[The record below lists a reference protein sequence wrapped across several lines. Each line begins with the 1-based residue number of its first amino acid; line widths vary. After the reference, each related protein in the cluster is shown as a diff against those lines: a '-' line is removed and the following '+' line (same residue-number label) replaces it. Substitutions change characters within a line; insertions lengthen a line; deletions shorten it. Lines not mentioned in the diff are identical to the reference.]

1 VDTIDASQYQACS
14 LSASYREYLTK
25 LASKLDEMMMSSLV
39 KEGASSTGQG
49 SSALLINL
57 GPVWNDVVADMRICV
72 WQMQDCIWESP
83 AGLGLINLG
92 TLASICSRIHE
103 HLARI
108 KNQPKVILHPHT
120 CSHSGLQMGYY
131 VTVAHHIYS
140 AGMESV
146 GDALG
151 VLTRLNGDAR
161 LLPGQKR
168 YCEYLSWIL
177 HHPHLVPEEDAS
189 YRLGSVRFRKL
200 DAFHVSRPEESRKWK
215 QRLKD
220 RPEGDASQAEIDEA
234 AMLSFRPER
243 LLLAVYCSGRQVWSG
258 GVSPGSVTRTE
269 MDGGDG
275 VSELSFDTKGVS
287 VHGDVVFAVWF
298 DDHTS
303 RWAPPRVA
311 YAFHTLFLPE
321 AEYIGGSSA
330 CSMRVLARHMD
341 TPDASESYSELAE
354 KEGFWMDVG
363 MERCEGAAGQS
374 SVGSDVRQ
382 EWLRTMKATGG
393 KLKISSE
400 VEEVYPSGTSQP
412 LRSVMAELRE
422 AVKRT
427 VVDDALKDTE
437 GPQPGGIDNEDDG
450 DDAAGQGHDA
460 LGRGD
465 DQATFAIDDDWTR
478 KCQEALDDL
487 RRFNADSDQEVEFR
501 EPLGAEVLEDVSE
514 VPPQSRA
521 VACEVASTSVAANH
535 VDARTLVDTPLRE
548 QYRQDPTNG
557 KDAVVSQHPG
567 GPAVP
572 RATMG
577 TPGKAAPPPPPPMPG
592 TMSAASTP
600 GKAAPPPP
608 PPMPGT
614 MSAASTPGKGMAPP
628 PPPLPPSLPEAKGSP
643 ALSGPTAPPMPGS
656 TPVPSPGVEVP
667 ISPNGT
673 PETQQGPRL
682 RSVFWKKNLLKDGTV
697 WSDISQSQTPMLSS
711 NLLDVEMNVLRDLF
725 TQKEKA
731 PPSALK
737 NAGKTEDASG
747 GVKSFQLVQDLTRAN
762 NIAIML
768 KSFASFGDPLSI
780 KHAILEG
787 DNALTERHIEQLK
800 QMAPRPVERENIA
813 GFAGKPSDL
822 HLPEQFLIVLA
833 DIPRLDRKLNV
844 LLFKKQFD
852 ALVQGAA
859 RGMDAL
865 NVACRQ
871 IKESRRLKC
880 VFASILAAGN
890 ALNAHTVRAGA
901 KAIKLESILVL
912 SGVKVVRG
920 DGDEASEDG
929 LPTPRLKT
937 LLDYVSW
944 RVMCAE
950 LCNGDLD
957 DRSLMEAANDGF
969 LLQELGNLRQAV
981 LLVESDVKQNVESL
995 ENGMN
1000 LVHGELDL
1008 ERKGVQLPLTRS
1020 SGMPAASLAAR
1031 LEAADDQGNSH
1042 ASHTSP
1048 YLAMLEDFSSSAEK
1062 AQAEILALAERT
1074 NSAQQDILEWMS
1086 ERGSGIDAPGVLK
1099 GLLDFSRD
1107 FDSSFSRVY
1116 KVLGG
1121 TKGAREWAARLS
1133 ADAALVQG
1141 T

>member
-1 VDTIDASQYQACS
+1 MDTIDASQYQACS

-243 LLLAVYCSGRQVWSG
+243 LLLAVYCSGRQLWSG

-393 KLKISSE
+393 ELKISSE

-427 VVDDALKDTE
+427 VVDDALNDTE
-437 GPQPGGIDNEDDG
+437 GPQPEGIDNEDDG

-572 RATMG
+572 KATMG
-577 TPGKAAPPPPPPMPG
+577 TPGKAAAPPPPPMPG
-592 TMSAASTP
+592 SMSAASTP

-880 VFASILAAGN
+880 VFVSILAAGN

-1074 NSAQQDILEWMS
+1074 NSAQQDILQWMS

>member
-1 VDTIDASQYQACS
+1 
-14 LSASYREYLTK
+14 
-25 LASKLDEMMMSSLV
+25 M
-39 KEGASSTGQG
+39 
-49 SSALLINL
+49 
-57 GPVWNDVVADMRICV
+57 
-72 WQMQDCIWESP
+72 
-83 AGLGLINLG
+83 
-92 TLASICSRIHE
+92 
-103 HLARI
+103 
-108 KNQPKVILHPHT
+108 
-120 CSHSGLQMGYY
+120 
-131 VTVAHHIYS
+131 
-140 AGMESV
+140 
-146 GDALG
+146 
-151 VLTRLNGDAR
+151 
-161 LLPGQKR
+161 
-168 YCEYLSWIL
+168 
-177 HHPHLVPEEDAS
+177 
-189 YRLGSVRFRKL
+189 
-200 DAFHVSRPEESRKWK
+200 
-215 QRLKD
+215 
-220 RPEGDASQAEIDEA
+220 
-234 AMLSFRPER
+234 
-243 LLLAVYCSGRQVWSG
+243 
-258 GVSPGSVTRTE
+258 
-269 MDGGDG
+269 
-275 VSELSFDTKGVS
+275 
-287 VHGDVVFAVWF
+287 
-298 DDHTS
+298 
-303 RWAPPRVA
+303 
-311 YAFHTLFLPE
+311 
-321 AEYIGGSSA
+321 
-330 CSMRVLARHMD
+330 
-341 TPDASESYSELAE
+341 
-354 KEGFWMDVG
+354 
-363 MERCEGAAGQS
+363 
-374 SVGSDVRQ
+374 
-382 EWLRTMKATGG
+382 
-393 KLKISSE
+393 
-400 VEEVYPSGTSQP
+400 
-412 LRSVMAELRE
+412 
-422 AVKRT
+422 
-427 VVDDALKDTE
+427 
-437 GPQPGGIDNEDDG
+437 
-450 DDAAGQGHDA
+450 
-460 LGRGD
+460 
-465 DQATFAIDDDWTR
+465 
-478 KCQEALDDL
+478 
-487 RRFNADSDQEVEFR
+487 
-501 EPLGAEVLEDVSE
+501 
-514 VPPQSRA
+514 
-521 VACEVASTSVAANH
+521 
-535 VDARTLVDTPLRE
+535 
-548 QYRQDPTNG
+548 
-557 KDAVVSQHPG
+557 
-567 GPAVP
+567 
-572 RATMG
+572 
-577 TPGKAAPPPPPPMPG
+577 
-592 TMSAASTP
+592 
-600 GKAAPPPP
+600 
-608 PPMPGT
+608 
-614 MSAASTPGKGMAPP
+614 
-628 PPPLPPSLPEAKGSP
+628 
-643 ALSGPTAPPMPGS
+643 
-656 TPVPSPGVEVP
+656 P

-1074 NSAQQDILEWMS
+1074 NSAQQDILQWMS

>member
-1 VDTIDASQYQACS
+1 MDTIDASQYQACS

-393 KLKISSE
+393 ELKISSE

-427 VVDDALKDTE
+427 VVDDALNDTE
-437 GPQPGGIDNEDDG
+437 GPQPEGIDNEDDG

-572 RATMG
+572 KATMG
-577 TPGKAAPPPPPPMPG
+577 TPGKAA
-592 TMSAASTP
+592 A
-600 GKAAPPPP
+600 PPP

-1074 NSAQQDILEWMS
+1074 NSAQQDILQWMS